1 MNKRKLLAFEI
12 FMRLSNKLKL
22 QRYNA
27 RNAIHKLRQEKE
39 TGRKRVRKGQPVLIV
54 KSESE

>member
-1 MNKRKLLAFEI
+1 MNKRKLSALEI

-27 RNAIHKLRQEKE
+27 RNAIHKLLPEKE
-39 TGRKRVRKGQPVLIV
+39 TGTERERVRKGQPV
-54 KSESE
+54 